1 MSLHEDI
8 GDFLSGAVDS
18 YTKIEKDLERSIIQ
32 QVFAPAKLKQAG
44 NIASKL
50 EEEITKTATSTKG
63 SLVTVSSQL
72 DTAIRGVWSTK
83 IQTTIEK
90 KSSAYDEI

>member
-8 GDFLSGAVDS
+8 GDFLSGAVDT
-18 YTKIEKDLERSIIQ
+18 YTKIEKDLERSLIQ
-32 QVFAPAKLKQAG
+32 QVFAPVKLRQASH
-44 NIASKL
+44 IASNL
-50 EEEITKTATSTKG
+50 EEKITKTATSTKG

-72 DTAIRGVWSTK
+72 DTAIRGTWSTK
-83 IQTTIEK
+83 IQETIEK